1 MEIVVSSGISV
12 PSPLATPRRWQDAL
26 KVAIRDP
33 QQLCQ
38 ALALPEHYVAAAAR
52 AHQAFPLV
60 VPWEFVAR
68 MQPGD
73 PHDPLLRQVLPLDDE
88 LMAVPGFHLDPVA
101 ETSATV
107 VPGLLQKYAGRAL
120 MVTTPTCAVHC
131 RYCFRRHFDYDS
143 APRALAAWSSAFDH
157 LAADPTID
165 EVLLSGGDPLTLPDP
180 RLTELVR
187 ALEAIPH
194 LRRLR
199 IHTRLPIVIPQR
211 ITPELL
217 TLLQT
222 TRLTTLVVIHAN
234 HPAELDATVAN
245 AIRPLVEAGIMVLN
259 QSVLLRGVNDSA
271 EVLAAL
277 SRRLLDLRVLPYYLH
292 QLDTVAGAAHFHVST
307 ERGEQL
313 IATLRSQLPGY
324 AVPRYVREVPGE
336 PGKVVLA

>member
-1 MEIVVSSGISV
+1 LN
-12 PSPLATPRRWQDAL
+12 PPRRWQDAL

-33 QQLCQ
+33 HQLCQ
-38 ALALPEHYVAAAAR
+38 ALDLPEHYVEAASR
-52 AHQAFPLV
+52 ASQLFPLV

-68 MQPGD
+68 MRPGD
-73 PHDPLLRQVLPLDDE
+73 PADPLLRQVLPLDVE
-88 LMAVPGFHLDPVA
+88 QSAVPGFDPDPVA
-101 ETSATV
+101 EKSATL

-143 APRALAAWSSAFDH
+143 TPRALAAWSPAFDR
-157 LAADPTID
+157 LAADPTIE
-165 EVLLSGGDPLTLPDP
+165 EVLLSGGDPLTLPDA
-180 RLTELVR
+180 RLSDLVR
-187 ALEAIPH
+187 HLESIPH

-199 IHTRLPIVIPQR
+199 IHTRLPVVIPQR
-211 ITPELL
+211 VTTDLL
-217 TLLQT
+217 TLLRT

-234 HPAELDATVAN
+234 HPAELDTAVADSV
-245 AIRPLVEAGIMVLN
+245 ARLVDSGIMVLN
-259 QSVLLRGVNDSA
+259 QSVLLRHVNDST

-292 QLDTVAGAAHFHVST
+292 QMDAVVGAAHFQVPP

-313 IATLRSQLPGY
+313 IAALRSELPGY

-336 PGKVVLA
+336 PSKVVLA